1 MDTKSGKK
9 INLCFHCTDCDYY
22 TSKKSNYDKHCL
34 TAKHLM
40 DTKSGKKIE
49 PLFSCLTCDYHTSKK
64 YNYEKHCLSAKHIV
78 DTKSS
83 KNGDKCSDI
92 SYEAKCFC
100 GKTYR
105 YQQGLYKHR
114 KACSAY
120 INYEKNQNIDSMDEF
135 KKKENS
141 VSLIMDIIKE
151 NQEFKT
157 LLIEQQNQV
166 MELQKENN
174 ILLNKMVEISQ
185 TTLTTPSIINN
196 NHNNNTTN
204 NQFNLSIFLNETCKN
219 AINFT
224 DFIDN
229 IHVTDDDLENNAKM
243 GFVGGVTK
251 IIIDNLKQLELYDR
265 PIHCTDIKRET
276 IYVKDE
282 DQWEKDASKEVL
294 QKGIQEITRKNMCKL
309 SEWRENNPEYN
320 DMETELGEKSMIMQQ
335 TSMAGSKREEFYPKI
350 IKNIA
355 KETNLEKIKKL
366 E

>member
-1 MDTKSGKK
+1 MTDKSTGKVAARF
-9 INLCFHCTDCDYY
+9 LCVVCDYC
-22 TSKKSNYDKHCL
+22 SSRQSNYAAHLL
-34 TAKHLM
+34 TAKHRRLTQILTNT
-40 DTKSGKKIE
+40 DENAGNEARNAAASNANKYVCCCGKKYAQRQS
-49 PLFSCLTCDYHTSKK
+49 LFTHKETCVFLQKGDLDEETAVIVEDSNKLGVNTSVI
-64 YNYEKHCLSAKHIV
+64 L
-78 DTKSS
+78 
-83 KNGDKCSDI
+83 
-92 SYEAKCFC
+92 
-100 GKTYR
+100 
-105 YQQGLYKHR
+105 
-114 KACSAY
+114 
-120 INYEKNQNIDSMDEF
+120 
-135 KKKENS
+135 
-141 VSLIMDIIKE
+141 DIIKE

-157 LLIEQQNQV
+157 LLVDQQKQV

-185 TTLTTPSIINN
+185 TTLITPSIINN
-196 NHNNNTTN
+196 NHNNTTN
-204 NQFNLSIFLNETCKN
+204 NQFNLNIFLNETCKN

-243 GFVGGVTK
+243 GFVGGITK
-251 IIIDNLKQLELYDR
+251 IIIDNLKQLELTNR

-294 QKGIQEITRKNMCKL
+294 QKGIQEITRKNMCQL

-335 TSMAGSKREEFYPKI
+335 TSMAGTKREEFYPKI

>member
-1 MDTKSGKK
+1 M
-9 INLCFHCTDCDYY
+9 
-22 TSKKSNYDKHCL
+22 
-34 TAKHLM
+34 TAKH
-40 DTKSGKKIE
+40 KSR
-49 PLFSCLTCDYHTSKK
+49 
-64 YNYEKHCLSAKHIV
+64 
-78 DTKSS
+78 S
-83 KNGDKCSDI
+83 KNPQNPQD
-92 SYEAKCFC
+92 
-100 GKTYR
+100 
-105 YQQGLYKHR
+105 QQHT
-114 KACSAY
+114 
-120 INYEKNQNIDSMDEF
+120 KNIIDGEF
-135 KKKENS
+135 
-141 VSLIMDIIKE
+141 IIKMCRE

-185 TTLTTPSIINN
+185 TTLITPSIINN
-196 NHNNNTTN
+196 NHNNTTN
-204 NQFNLSIFLNETCKN
+204 NQFNLNIFLNETCKN

-243 GFVGGVTK
+243 GFVGGMTK
-251 IIIDNLKQLELYDR
+251 IIIDNLKQLELTNR

-282 DQWEKDASKEVL
+282 EQWEKDASKEVL

-320 DMETELGEKSMIMQQ
+320 DMETELGEKSIVMQQ
-335 TSMAGSKREEFYPKI
+335 TSMAGTKREEFYPKI

>member
-1 MDTKSGKK
+1 MSVYFTLTMTDKNEQK
-9 INLCFHCTDCDYY
+9 IINDFYCIFCNFI
-22 TSKKSNYDKHCL
+22 TSKKCNYDRHL
-34 TAKHLM
+34 TTAKHIKCTTTDKKEQKRAHIICANKYECKCGKIYRQRQSLFKHKTTCSFLQKITM
-40 DTKSGKKIE
+40 DEITNDI
-49 PLFSCLTCDYHTSKK
+49 DTSKLEV
-64 YNYEKHCLSAKHIV
+64 NTTI
-78 DTKSS
+78 
-83 KNGDKCSDI
+83 
-92 SYEAKCFC
+92 
-100 GKTYR
+100 
-105 YQQGLYKHR
+105 
-114 KACSAY
+114 
-120 INYEKNQNIDSMDEF
+120 
-135 KKKENS
+135 
-141 VSLIMDIIKE
+141 IMDIIKE

-174 ILLNKMVEISQ
+174 ILLNKMVEISH
-185 TTLTTPSIINN
+185 TNLTTPSIINN

-204 NQFNLSIFLNETCKN
+204 QFNLNIFLNETCKN

-243 GFVGGVTK
+243 GFVGGITK

-265 PIHCTDIKRET
+265 PIHCTDIKREI

-294 QKGIQEITRKNMCKL
+294 QKGIQEITCKNMCKL

-320 DMETELGEKSMIMQQ
+320 DMETELGEKSIIMQQ
-335 TSMAGSKREEFYPKI
+335 TSMAGTKREEFYPKI